1 MKQLYLMATELIQL
15 NNDFFTIEIND
26 NYTWNGAIIKDALT
40 HYLNY
45 YMIRPLSNNWTTFK
59 GLFLDNY
66 KEMFNA
72 QFAKYDPTKNY
83 DYNEQKIHTRSDGDE
98 TETRTPDETQNYTE
112 TTNTFNNEKKT
123 STGTGANQPKT
134 DTYNVTYDTDPKH
147 TGYTTQSG
155 EITETYKTN
164 GNGDKVKTVDN
175 MKYTKTKERD
185 EITKTIGNE
194 TYTADLIENDII
206 SKSGNLGANIGENIK
221 QKMENYSV
229 FLLNQFIEHFINKYT
244 FYVGGEY

>member
-1 MKQLYLMATELIQL
+1 MRELYLMATEILQL
-15 NNDFFTIEIND
+15 NDDFFTIEIQP
-26 NYTWNGAIIKDALT
+26 NYFWQGATIKEALA
-40 HYLNY
+40 HYLNR
-45 YMIRPLSNNWTTFK
+45 YMLRPLASNWTTFK
-59 GLFLDNY
+59 GIFLENY
-66 KEMFNA
+66 KEMFAA

-83 DYNEQKIHTRSDGDE
+83 DYNEQKIHMRSDGDE
-98 TETRTPDETQNYTE
+98 TETRTPDDIQNYTE
-112 TTNTFNNEKKT
+112 TTSTFDNEKKL
-123 STGTGANQPKT
+123 SAGTGANQPKT
-134 DTYNVTYDTDPKH
+134 DTYNLTYDVDPKH

-155 EITETYKTN
+155 ETTETYKTN

-206 SKSGNLGANIGENIK
+206 NKSGNLGANIGENIK

-229 FLLNQFIEHFINKYT
+229 FLLNQFIERFIDKYT